1 MHYGVCRLASL
12 SRPRGE
18 NVAHIVEQ
26 TSLMRIIIELNSNG
40 PDRSRVHSTIM
51 RARYTQA
58 TLSIE
63 KQQHLVRGL
72 GSGVLH
78 AVEKLPCN

>member
-40 PDRSRVHSTIM
+40 PDRSRVHYN
-51 RARYTQA
+51 AGA
-58 TLSIE
+58 VL
-63 KQQHLVRGL
+63 KQRL
-72 GSGVLH
+72 
-78 AVEKLPCN
+78 A